1 MFFRIIHPPPQFCI
15 LYIFLFLFAIFI
27 GFLPKKVLAIH
38 LTKCYNEAHN
48 SAELVEYTKE
58 AWRVRVFAARCVARA
73 VAKAFI
79 CQWEVKWKRSAKWKL
94 IREVVSNE

>member
-48 SAELVEYTKE
+48 SAELVEYTKKPG
-58 AWRVRVFAARCVARA
+58 AYGCLQQGVCPVQSPRLL
-73 VAKAFI
+73 
-79 CQWEVKWKRSAKWKL
+79 S
-94 IREVVSNE
+94 VSGR

>member
-1 MFFRIIHPPPQFCI
+1 M
-15 LYIFLFLFAIFI
+15 Y
-27 GFLPKKVLAIH
+27 
-38 LTKCYNEAHN
+38 
-48 SAELVEYTKE
+48 KE